1 MAEIKVGESVTGDYC
16 PECSW
21 ATWRIEFAGPNGV
34 QLWDVCCYCGEWRR
48 VTV

>member
-1 MAEIKVGESVTGDYC
+1 MTGDYC

-21 ATWRIEFAGPNGV
+21 ATWRIRWPGPNGV
-34 QLWDVCCYCGEWRR
+34 QMWDVCCYCGEWRR